1 MAGGKETP
9 RQRMIG
15 MMYLVLTA
23 LLALNVTKEVVNA
36 FVTINDKLDASAEIV
51 NNKIGEDYGLFDQ
64 KKVSLLAQNRDLTDF
79 NVWNNKA
86 DTLELETRMLVSYLL
101 TECSDMIEEAEGKS
115 WVAEN
120 GTDEDGFITKLKPL
134 IEIDVKD
141 NYDIPT
147 QLFIGSNPMQPIER
161 GNELTNRIHTYRDK
175 VATIM
180 ASYSKGEKV
189 YSFTPP
195 ENPEDL
201 SQALNSVNP
210 EDTSKIAHFYQ
221 SLTVPET
228 LYDSGEEKDVPWVS
242 ATFNHAPIVAAAAM
256 FTSLKVDVKNAESIA
271 CEYLLDKVK
280 APIFVFNKIEPMAF
294 ANSSYINQGESLAL
308 KVMIAAYDSTS
319 INKIKWGMDEDTL
332 PERWKETEEGLNLDG
347 AEVGFHKVKGA
358 IGIKERG
365 VTVWKPWEF
374 DYTVGAPMG
383 AISQPNM
390 RLLYRGYD
398 NEIEAAASGFP
409 ADKVT
414 ISASSGCSVSRGGN
428 GKWIV
433 RVGAGVRNATITVRG
448 QKEDGSVVTVASNSF
463 EVKQLPKPEIF
474 LGGIA
479 GGQNPGCSSVRAQ
492 TRISLRYGE
501 GIPLTGVNFR
511 VISGLVA
518 VEGITGEGK
527 IGSNGSLD
535 ARAKQ
540 ILTQACGGKKVTI
553 TVKYVDPSG
562 TQKNANPLIFTVR

>member
-51 NNKIGEDYGLFDQ
+51 NNKVGEDYRMFDQ
-64 KKVSLLAQNRDLTDF
+64 KRATLEAQKEDLTEF
-79 NVWNNKA
+79 NMWNGKA
-86 DTLELETRMLVSYLL
+86 DTLELETRTLVSYLL
-101 TECSDMIEEAEGKS
+101 TECSDMIEEAEGNS
-115 WVAEN
+115 WVAN
-120 GTDEDGFITKLKPL
+120 DGTDEDGFVTKLKPL
-134 IEIDVKD
+134 FDIEVKD

-147 QLFIGSNPMQPIER
+147 QLFIGSNPMEPIER
-161 GNELTNRIHTYRDK
+161 GNELTNRIHAYRDR
-175 VATIM
+175 VAIIM
-180 ASYSKGEKV
+180 AAYTKDEKK

-195 ENPEDL
+195 TSAAGLSEALRSVHPED
-201 SQALNSVNP
+201 SSR
-210 EDTSKIAHFYQ
+210 IAHFYH

-228 LYDSGEEKDVPWVS
+228 LYDSGEEKEVPWVS

-271 CEYLLDKVK
+271 CEYLLSKVI
-280 APIFVFNKIEPMAF
+280 APIFVINKIEPMAF
-294 ANSSYINQGESLAL
+294 ANSGYINQGDSLSL

-319 INKIKWGMDEDTL
+319 VNKIRWGMDDDTL
-332 PERWKETEEGLNLDG
+332 PERWTETQGGLNLDG

-365 VTVWKPWEF
+365 NTVWKPWEF

-390 RLLYRGYD
+390 RLLYRGYN

-409 ADKVT
+409 ADKVS
-414 ISASSGCSVSRGGN
+414 ISASSGCSVSRGTN

-433 RVGAGVRNATITVRG
+433 KVGAGIRTATLTVRG
-448 QKEDGSVVTVASNSF
+448 QKEDGSVVTVASNTF

-479 GGQNPGCSSVRAQ
+479 GGQRPGCSSVRAQ

-501 GIPLTGVNFR
+501 GIPLTGVNFN
-511 VISGLVA
+511 VISGFVS
-518 VEGITGEGK
+518 VEGLVGDGRI
-527 IGSNGSLD
+527 NGNGALD
-535 ARAKQ
+535 DKAKQ
-540 ILTQACGGKKVTI
+540 LLTQACGGKKVTI